1 MKQERITQLKE
12 FLENDPNDSFT
23 RYALALEYAGM
34 GETTLAVSLLLEVLE
49 RDPAYVPAYQQ
60 LGFQYQKLDRMAEA
74 VQVLKRGIEVARD
87 QTDTHAQR
95 EMQDALDEISQS

>member
-1 MKQERITQLKE
+1 MKHDRIAQLKE

-34 GETTLAVSLLLEVLE
+34 DETSLAVSMLLEVVE

-60 LGFQYQKLDRMAEA
+60 LGYQYEKLDRKDEA
-74 VQVLKRGIEVARD
+74 VQVLRRGIEVARE
-87 QTDTHAQR
+87 QSDTHAQR
-95 EMQDALDEISQS
+95 EMQDALDEIS